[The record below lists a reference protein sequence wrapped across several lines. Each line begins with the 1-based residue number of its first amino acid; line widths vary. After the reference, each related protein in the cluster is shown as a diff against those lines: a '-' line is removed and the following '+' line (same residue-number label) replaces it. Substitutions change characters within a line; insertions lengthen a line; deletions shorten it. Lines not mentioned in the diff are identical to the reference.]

1 MLAGMGIHVVQDE
14 VTRIDA
20 DRKTVF
26 VCGGNRYPYD
36 KLYLATGS
44 SSFVPPIEGNDL
56 AGVMTLRGLPDAE
69 KIKAY
74 LAEKKPKH
82 IVFIGAGCISM
93 EIASLLAETNPD
105 KFNITVIELMDR
117 PLPLMLDKDMSDPVR
132 EYLLG
137 KGLHIRTGVTGLL

>member
-1 MLAGMGIHVVQDE
+1 
-14 VTRIDA
+14 
-20 DRKTVF
+20 
-26 VCGGNRYPYD
+26 
-36 KLYLATGS
+36 
-44 SSFVPPIEGNDL
+44 
-56 AGVMTLRGLPDAE
+56 
-69 KIKAY
+69 
-74 LAEKKPKH
+74 
-82 IVFIGAGCISM
+82 M